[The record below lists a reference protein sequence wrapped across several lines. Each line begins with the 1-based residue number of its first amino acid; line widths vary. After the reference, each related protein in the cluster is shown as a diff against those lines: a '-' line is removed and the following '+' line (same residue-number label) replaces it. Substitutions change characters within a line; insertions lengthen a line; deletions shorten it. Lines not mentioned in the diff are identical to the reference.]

1 MIVFDDGTPIFLQ
14 LADRICGD
22 VLRGSHAEGDKVPS
36 INELAV
42 FYRINPA
49 TANRAVATLVDK
61 GVLVKQRGIG
71 MFVAEGAK
79 RLVAAERRSELVEK
93 HVAPLVA
100 EATALGMDT
109 ESLIQLI
116 REVLAS

>member
-1 MIVFDDGTPIFLQ
+1 MAQ
-14 LADRICGD
+14 
-22 VLRGSHAEGDKVPS
+22 
-36 INELAV
+36 
-42 FYRINPA
+42 
-49 TANRAVATLVDK
+49 LVDK

-71 MFVAEGAK
+71 MFVAEGAR
-79 RLVAAERRSELVEK
+79 RLIAAERRSQLVDK

-116 REVLAS
+116 REESAS

>member
-1 MIVFDDGTPIFLQ
+1 MFEDGAPIFQQ
-14 LADRICGD
+14 LADQICGNI
-22 VLRGSHAEGDKVPS
+22 LRGGYAEGDKVPS

-49 TANRAVATLVDK
+49 TANRAVAQLVDK

-71 MFVAEGAK
+71 MFVAEGAR
-79 RLVAAERRSELVEK
+79 RLVAAERRAELVEK
-93 HVAPLVA
+93 HIAPLVA

-109 ESLIQLI
+109 ETLIALI
-116 REVLAS
+116 RKESAS

>member
-1 MIVFDDGTPIFLQ
+1 MFDEGTPIFHQ
-14 LADRICGD
+14 LSEQICDD
-22 VLRGSHAEGDKVPS
+22 VLRGMHAEGDRVPS

-49 TANRAVATLVDK
+49 TANRAVAQLVDK

-71 MFVAEGAK
+71 MFVAEGA
-79 RLVAAERRSELVEK
+79 RHLVAEERRSQLVDK
-93 HVAPLVA
+93 HIAPLVA

-109 ESLIQLI
+109 DTLIALI
-116 REVLAS
+116 RKESAS

>member
-1 MIVFDDGTPIFLQ
+1 MFDDGSPIFHQ
-14 LADRICGD
+14 LADQICSD
-22 VLRGSHAEGDKVPS
+22 VLSGAHAEGDKVPS

-49 TANRAVATLVDK
+49 TANRAVAQLVDK

-71 MFVAEGAK
+71 MFVAEGAR
-79 RLVAAERRSELVEK
+79 RLIAAERRSQLVDK

-116 REVLAS
+116 REESAS

>member
-1 MIVFDDGTPIFLQ
+1 MFDDGTPIFHQ
-14 LADRICGD
+14 LADQISGD
-22 VLRGSHAEGDKVPS
+22 VLRGGYAEGDRVPS

-49 TANRAVATLVDK
+49 TANRAVAQLVDK

-79 RLVAAERRSELVEK
+79 RLVAVERRSELIEK
-93 HVAPLVA
+93 HVAPLVS
-100 EATALGMDT
+100 EAKALGMNT
-109 ESLIQLI
+109 ESLIELI
-116 REVLAS
+116 REESAS

>member
-1 MIVFDDGTPIFLQ
+1 MFDDGAPIFHQ
-14 LADRICGD
+14 LADQICSD
-22 VLRGSHAEGDKVPS
+22 ILRGGHAEGDKVPS

-49 TANRAVATLVDK
+49 TANRAVAQLVDK

-71 MFVAEGAK
+71 MFVAVGA
-79 RLVAAERRSELVEK
+79 RHVIAAERRAELVDK
-93 HVAPLVA
+93 HIAPLVS
-100 EATALGMDT
+100 EATALGLDI

-116 REVLAS
+116 REEFAS

>member
-1 MIVFDDGTPIFLQ
+1 MFDDGTPIFLQ
-14 LADRICGD
+14 LADHICGD
-22 VLRGSHAEGDKVPS
+22 VLRGGYAEGDKVPS

-49 TANRAVATLVDK
+49 TANRAVAQLVDR

-71 MFVAEGAK
+71 MFVAEGAT

-109 ESLIQLI
+109 ERLIQLI
-116 REVLAS
+116 REVSAS